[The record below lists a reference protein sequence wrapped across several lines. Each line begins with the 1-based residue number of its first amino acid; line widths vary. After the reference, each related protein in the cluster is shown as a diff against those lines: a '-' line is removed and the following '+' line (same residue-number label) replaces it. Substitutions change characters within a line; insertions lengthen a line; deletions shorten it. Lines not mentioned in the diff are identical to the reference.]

1 MAGAP
6 DRAIVFIDGNNWY
19 HCLKEASVA
28 DKFRLDYKKISE
40 KLLGPRNW
48 IGTRYYIGRVDSRQ
62 GATVY
67 ADQRRFIDALEKTD
81 PRITV
86 HLGRIEPRVVESEAA
101 SELLQYVHGL
111 KMKIDTRVFTELVAL
126 AKRHEQALV
135 WVEKAVDVQLAV
147 DMVVMA
153 DRDEYDAAYLLS
165 ADGVFT
171 GAVEHVRTL
180 GKKVY
185 AACPGHG
192 AQLARAVNSFI
203 HLSTG
208 WFDGCYK

>member
-62 GATVY
+62 AATVY
-67 ADQRRFIDALEKTD
+67 ADQRRFINALEKTD

-126 AKRHEQALV
+126 TKRHEQALV
-135 WVEKAVDVQLAV
+135 WVEKAVDVQLAGRHGC
-147 DMVVMA
+147 DGRPRRIRRRLSSLSGWGFYRCGGTRANPWQESLRGMPRTRRSACQGSEQFHSPFGWMV
-153 DRDEYDAAYLLS
+153 
-165 ADGVFT
+165 
-171 GAVEHVRTL
+171 
-180 GKKVY
+180 
-185 AACPGHG
+185 
-192 AQLARAVNSFI
+192 
-203 HLSTG
+203 
-208 WFDGCYK
+208 

>member
-1 MAGAP
+1 
-6 DRAIVFIDGNNWY
+6 
-19 HCLKEASVA
+19 
-28 DKFRLDYKKISE
+28 
-40 KLLGPRNW
+40 
-48 IGTRYYIGRVDSRQ
+48 
-62 GATVY
+62 
-67 ADQRRFIDALEKTD
+67 
-81 PRITV
+81 
-86 HLGRIEPRVVESEAA
+86 
-101 SELLQYVHGL
+101 
-111 KMKIDTRVFTELVAL
+111 
-126 AKRHEQALV
+126 
-135 WVEKAVDVQLAV
+135 
-147 DMVVMA
+147 MVVMA

-165 ADGVFT
+165 ADGDFT